1 MENIKRSHQGPPR
14 RNQND
19 PIKIIPARIGYPG
32 LKSIKIK
39 TGITHKSIFIQMDHM
54 NPGNFSNIITGA
66 RQEPKGFTEAL
77 IQALKNLGITA
88 NEKEL
93 KQNNTVK

>member
-1 MENIKRSHQGPPR
+1 MKNIKR

-32 LKSIKIK
+32 LKLIKMK
-39 TGITHKSIFIQMDHM
+39 TGITHRAIFVQMDHM

-66 RQEPKGFTEAL
+66 RREPKGFTEAL
-77 IQALKNLGITA
+77 IQALKNLGITT
-88 NEKEL
+88 NENEL
-93 KQNNTVK
+93 KQNNIVK